1 MRGSDINQSAM
12 YSYLSAE
19 GRVPLDHPLRKMRQ
33 MCDAALASLSP
44 RFARLYS
51 ALGRRSV
58 PPEKLLRAL
67 LLQVLYSIRSERLL
81 MEQLDYNLLFRW
93 FVGLNMDEAVW
104 DVTVFSKNRERLIK
118 GDIAQAFFEAVLD
131 QAREKEL
138 LSDEHFT
145 VDGTLLEAWASKK
158 SYQKKGNP
166 PEQGSG
172 SRGKMLLRDTHESKT
187 DPDAQM
193 YRKSAGGEFKLCHM
207 VHVLMENRSGLP
219 VAGRTS
225 EAITDAEWEMAQQ
238 MLAEATRR
246 NTKRITI
253 GADAG
258 YDYPGFVNAMRELK
272 ITPHVAQHQ
281 RRSSA
286 IDGRTTRHPGYEI
299 SLKNRKRVEQ
309 IFGWL
314 KTTALLRKVRHR
326 GRALVQWTF
335 TLALAGY
342 SLVRMRTMALET
354 ASA

>member
-1 MRGSDINQSAM
+1 MRGSDLNQSAM

-19 GRVPLDHPLRKMRQ
+19 ARVPADHPLRMIRQ
-33 MCDAALASLSP
+33 MCDVALAMLSP

-58 PPEKLLRAL
+58 APEKLLRAL
-67 LLQVLYSIRSERLL
+67 LLQVLYSIRSERML

-93 FVGLNMDEAVW
+93 FVGLSMDEAVW
-104 DVTVFSKNRERLIK
+104 DATVFSKNRERLMK
-118 GDIAQAFFEAVLD
+118 GDIAQAFFEAVLG
-131 QAREKEL
+131 QAGEKEL

-158 SYQKKGNP
+158 SFQKKEQA

-172 SRGKMLLRDTHESKT
+172 SRGEMLLRDTHESKT

-219 VAGRTS
+219 VAGRTT
-225 EAITDAEWEMAQQ
+225 EAITNAEWDAAKE
-238 MLAEATRR
+238 MLAEVTRSK
-246 NTKRITI
+246 KRITV

-258 YDYPGFVNAMRELK
+258 YDYPNFVNTMRELK
-272 ITPHVAQHQ
+272 ITPHVAQHT

-299 SLKNRKRVEQ
+299 SLKNRKRIEQ

-335 TLALAGY
+335 TLALAAY
-342 SLVRMRTMALET
+342 SLVRMRTMALEAET
-354 ASA
+354 T